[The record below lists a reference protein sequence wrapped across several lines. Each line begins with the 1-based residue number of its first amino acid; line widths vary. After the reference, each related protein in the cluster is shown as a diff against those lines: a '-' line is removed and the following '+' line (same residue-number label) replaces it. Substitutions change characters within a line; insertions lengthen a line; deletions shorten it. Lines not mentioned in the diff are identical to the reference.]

1 MLLRDHPLKSRHGVP
16 NWFPVGTGLGEL
28 GNTRPIGKMGV
39 LKSAIPPHIQ
49 TSHEF
54 FLCIDFEDSS
64 YIGCLLFNDYAS
76 CQQAAEHFLQF
87 YCNRSIADVGLAS
100 SFPVVL
106 RLLKKGR
113 KAKGG
118 TKTWKQNKK

>member
-49 TSHEF
+49 PSHEF
-54 FLCIDFEDSS
+54 FLFIDFEDSS
-64 YIGCLLFNDYAS
+64 YIGCLLFNDYS
-76 CQQAAEHFLQF
+76 L
-87 YCNRSIADVGLAS
+87 
-100 SFPVVL
+100 FPVVL

-118 TKTWKQNKK
+118 KKTWKQNKK